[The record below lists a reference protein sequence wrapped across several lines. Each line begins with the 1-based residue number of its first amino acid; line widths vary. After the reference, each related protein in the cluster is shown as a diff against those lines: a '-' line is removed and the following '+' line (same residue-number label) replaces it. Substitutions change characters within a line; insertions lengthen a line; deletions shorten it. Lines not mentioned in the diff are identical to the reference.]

1 MSPEYAIDG
10 KFSVKSDVYS
20 LGVVL
25 LEIVIGERNRG
36 YTHTDHDHNLLG
48 QVSRKTTISTLLF

>member
-36 YTHTDHDHNLLG
+36 YNHTDHDHNLLG
-48 QVSRKTTISTLLF
+48 QVSRETTISTLLF